1 MLKGI
6 KFKQQKPDIKQDIE
20 FLLETSDKKYVPQSK
35 RAQIFLLQNYKI
47 SQKSGK
53 KKSRKKIKKKSKLKK

>member
-35 RAQIFLLQNYKI
+35 KPNFSYC
-47 SQKSGK
+47 SS
-53 KKSRKKIKKKSKLKK
+53 